1 MTMLPTR
8 RRFTVRLRAL
18 RAKRGM
24 SQDAL
29 AKRAGISRGYLLR
42 LEAGRQD
49 PTLGILT
56 KLAKALKVKVGEL
69 LE

>member
-1 MTMLPTR
+1 MTIHPTR
-8 RRFTVRLRAL
+8 RRFTVRLKAL

-24 SQDAL
+24 SQEAL

-49 PTLGILT
+49 PTLSTMT
-56 KLAKALKVKVGEL
+56 KLAKALKVKVAEL
-69 LE
+69 VE

>member
-56 KLAKALKVKVGEL
+56 KLAKALKVKVGGL